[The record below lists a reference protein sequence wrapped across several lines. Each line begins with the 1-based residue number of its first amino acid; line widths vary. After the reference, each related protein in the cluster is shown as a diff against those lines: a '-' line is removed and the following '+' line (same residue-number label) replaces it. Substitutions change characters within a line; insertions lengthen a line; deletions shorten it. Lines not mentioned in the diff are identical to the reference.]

1 MSLTFLG
8 NTIKLVILDL
18 DGTLLASTSLWDE
31 VDRLFFAKH
40 GKPLPPHY
48 GKEVAAMGLA
58 KGATYTKET
67 FFPSLSEEE
76 ILQEWNE
83 LAKEEYEERI
93 PLKEGG
99 LELLNYLSSQ
109 GIEMAVAT
117 TNSPELYRPCLK
129 RLGIDKFFSK
139 IVDAKDVPS
148 GKTTSK
154 MYDLLLEHYALSPS
168 ETLVIEDS
176 FTPLT
181 IAHEAGYHTIG
192 VYDPHTTKDI
202 ASHKEKAD
210 RFAMSLKEALL
221 FLEEENQ

>member
-1 MSLTFLG
+1 MRFLG
-8 NTIKLVILDL
+8 KNIKLVTLDL
-18 DGTLLASTSLWDE
+18 DGTLIASTSLWDE
-31 VDRLFFAKH
+31 VDRLFFARH

-67 FFPSLSEEE
+67 FFPFLSEEE
-76 ILQEWNE
+76 ILQEWND
-83 LAKEEYEERI
+83 LAKEEYEEKI
-93 PLKEGG
+93 LLKEGG
-99 LELLNYLSSQ
+99 LELLDYLSSQ

-129 RLGIDKFFSK
+129 RLGIDKYFSK

-148 GKTTSK
+148 GKTTST
-154 MYDLLLEHYALSPS
+154 MYDLVVKHYGVSPD

-176 FTPLT
+176 FTPLK
-181 IAHEAGYHTIG
+181 IAHEAGYRTIG

-202 ASHKEKAD
+202 ESHKENAD
-210 RFAMSLKEALL
+210 CFVMSLKEALAL
-221 FLEEENQ
+221 LRKEN

>member
-1 MSLTFLG
+1 MQFLG
-8 NTIKLVILDL
+8 KNIKLVILDL
-18 DGTLLASTSLWDE
+18 DGTLIASTSLWDE
-31 VDRLFFAKH
+31 VDKLFFARH

-67 FFPSLSEEE
+67 FFPFLSEEE
-76 ILQEWNE
+76 ILKEWND
-83 LAKEEYEERI
+83 LAKEEYEEKI

-99 LELLNYLSSQ
+99 LELLDYLSSQ
-109 GIEMAVAT
+109 GVLMAVAT
-117 TNSPELYRPCLK
+117 TNSPELYLPCLK
-129 RLGIDKFFSK
+129 RLGIDKYFSR
-139 IVDAKDVPS
+139 ILDAKDVPT

-154 MYDLLLEHYALSPS
+154 MYDLLVEHYGVSPD

-181 IAHEAGYHTIG
+181 IAHEAGYRTIG

-202 ASHKEKAD
+202 ESHKEKAD
-210 RFAMSLKEALL
+210 RFAMSLDEVFS
-221 FLEEENQ
+221 FLKEENR